1 MSGHG
6 NQFGGGGELLE
17 QSLHLRTHHEGEKV
31 AEMMKAAAAK
41 QAAIQDFRKIVQ
53 IAVPESLMQDEELPE
68 LNIQQLVEKVQSS
81 TFERQLTVIVAWLT
95 VQNQPQDVL
104 QLSLVSSY
112 RSPSVAVQAF
122 KDGTLEQICL
132 ELFIEALQN
141 EKAALEFS
149 ANKLERRAEM
159 LEGAGNTGLA
169 ASATLLM
176 VNPPAAAV
184 AFGGGVFSWL
194 ASAIVKN
201 MAENKPTDDV
211 DRALALVNSTIR
223 RLEQGEGFETL
234 QGWAEYER
242 PRLS

>member
-6 NQFGGGGELLE
+6 NQFDPGGNLE
-17 QSLHLRTHHEGEKV
+17 TTFHIRTHHEGEKV

-41 QAAIQDFRKIVQ
+41 QAAIQDFRKIVK
-53 IAVPESLMQDEELPE
+53 IVAPESLLQDAELPE

-81 TFERQLTVIVAWLT
+81 TVERQLTIVVAWLT
-95 VQNQPQDVL
+95 LQNQSQVIL
-104 QLSLVSSY
+104 QLSLISSY

-176 VNPPAAAV
+176 VNPPAAV
-184 AFGGGVFSWL
+184 FAFGGSILSYL
-194 ASAIVKN
+194 ASTITKSV
-201 MAENKPTDDV
+201 AENKPYDDV
-211 DRALALVNSTIR
+211 DRALALVNKTIR
-223 RLEQGEGFETL
+223 QLEQGEGFETL